1 MLLYD
6 NWYVAALAEEIDAV
20 KPLARTICGKP
31 VVLYRTAEGRAVALE
46 DRCIHR
52 GMPLSDGKICES
64 SGTLQCPYHGLEF
77 DASGACVVAP
87 GQTNIP
93 RAMRV
98 LAYPL
103 VERDG
108 FVWIWPGDPA
118 LAHESAIPVTG
129 CALQEGWGH
138 FGRTHIEYKADW
150 QLLLDNLMDMN
161 HIAFVHVATINGD
174 PDAHTHAK
182 MTVDADDE
190 ASRVTVQ
197 RHLPNCNPPA
207 QYQFGYDF
215 KGKIDR
221 WQEFTWAPGGVA
233 FRSGGVDAGTGAFE
247 GHREAGVQL
256 QHFHGITPSVEGET
270 HYFFIGIR
278 NFALDNA
285 VIGAKMQDGMVATLV
300 EDRDIIEQ
308 QQVRLNETPS
318 RPLVSLAAD
327 AGGLAVRRVL
337 ARLHADERARQPE
350 ASAGQSGMPAM
361 AQRIVNVDA
370 MLQAGLGR

>member
-1 MLLYD
+1 MFLYD
-6 NWYVAALAEEIDAV
+6 NWYVAALSDEIDSK
-20 KPLARTICGKP
+20 KPLARVICGKP
-31 VVLYRTAEGRAVALE
+31 IVFYRTSEGRPVGLE

-52 GMPLSDGKICES
+52 GMPLSDGKVCEHG

-77 DASGACVVAP
+77 DATGACVVAP
-87 GQTNIP
+87 GQTTIP

-98 LAYPL
+98 LSYPV

-108 FVWIWPGDPA
+108 FVWLWPGDPA
-118 LAHESAIPVTG
+118 LASEAAIPVTG
-129 CALQEGWGH
+129 CVPEAGWNY
-138 FGRTHIEYKADW
+138 FGQTHLEFKADW

-161 HIAFVHVATINGD
+161 HIAYVHVATINGD
-174 PDAHTHAK
+174 PDAHTNAK
-182 MTVDADDE
+182 MTVTTDDE
-190 ASRVTVQ
+190 NHRVTVQ

-207 QYQFGYDF
+207 QYQFAYNF

-221 WQEFTWAPGGVA
+221 WQEFTWAPSGVA

-247 GHREAGVQL
+247 GRREAGVQL

-285 VIGAKMQDGMVATLV
+285 AVGAKMQDGMVTTLI
-300 EDRDIIEQ
+300 EDREVIEQ
-308 QQVRLNETPS
+308 QQRRLNETAT

-327 AGGLAVRRVL
+327 AGGLAVRRILTRL
-337 ARLHADERARQPE
+337 ASDEAARQPE
-350 ASAGQSGMPAM
+350 TAMTPA
-361 AQRIVNVDA
+361 ARGERVVNVDA
-370 MLQAGLGR
+370 MLRAGLGR